1 MKKIFLTCKNVIEG
15 KSQFNN
21 DFKYTALLYTVL
33 MVHVMFLLF
42 FLFAGYL
49 PLIIYNSISI
59 LFYILLSLWQKNGI
73 FALPFMPA
81 FIEVLL
87 SSCLSTILIGWDGGF
102 YLYIITLFPIIF
114 YAVFTV
120 PDFKR
125 KFLLPTIVSIVCMIS
140 FLGIKIYTAHY
151 GSLSSIDSPHFM
163 GVLYTYN
170 TIVAFLIIILYSVM
184 FTLDIQSNQRGLERK
199 NKELDYFASID
210 PLTQLLNRRCME
222 HKLLQ
227 SISQASS
234 NNSVFCVIMCDI
246 DDFKVINDSYGHKYG
261 DYVLMDISRIIRTY
275 MREEDAVCRWGGEEI
290 LIMLIT
296 SEPYAV
302 TVAERI
308 RKAIEESVI
317 RCPAGYIRY
326 TVTMGISQYVSGDT
340 PDSLIQHADD
350 YLYKG
355 KREGKNKVV
364 SSLGL

>member
-1 MKKIFLTCKNVIEG
+1 MKKFYLICKNVIEG

-21 DFKYTALLYTVL
+21 DFKYAALLYTVL
-33 MVHVMFLLF
+33 IVHVIFLGF
-42 FLFAGYL
+42 FLYALYL
-49 PLIIYNSISI
+49 PLIVYNSISI
-59 LFYILLSLWQKNGI
+59 LFYVILALQLKHGI
-73 FALPFMPA
+73 FALPFMFA
-81 FIEVLL
+81 FTEVLFA
-87 SSCLSTILIGWDGGF
+87 SCFSTILLGWDSGF

-125 KFLLPTIVSIVCMIS
+125 KFFLPTTISIICMLC
-140 FLGIKIYTAHY
+140 FLVARIYTAHF
-151 GSLSSIDSPHFM
+151 GSFHQIDNPHFM
-163 GVLYTYN
+163 GALYTYN
-170 TIVAFLIIILYSVM
+170 TVVAFLIIIFYSIM

-227 SISQASS
+227 SISLASTNHS
-234 NNSVFCVIMCDI
+234 TFCVVMCDI
-246 DDFKVINDSYGHKYG
+246 DDFKIINDSYGHKYG

-296 SEPYAV
+296 TEQYA
-302 TVAERI
+302 TLIAERI
-308 RKAIEESVI
+308 RKTIEESVI
-317 RCPAGYIRY
+317 RCPAGFIRY
-326 TVTMGISQYVSGDT
+326 TVTMGISQYTPGDT
-340 PDSLIQHADD
+340 PDSMIQHADD

-364 SSLGL
+364 SSLEL